1 MTAIASLSN
10 PVAAL
15 KLAHRATWAA
25 GDYPAVAR
33 HIADDPVRDALTAAR
48 VRPDARLLDVA
59 TGSGNV
65 ALDAAHA
72 GARVVGLDLV
82 PELLD
87 VAHARA
93 QAAGVDIEWVHGD
106 AESLPFA
113 DGSFDSVT
121 SVFGVQFAP
130 RHQLA
135 ADELVR
141 VCRPGGTI
149 GLINWTPE
157 GLIGEMFQIMGRY
170 LPPPPDFAT
179 APPLWGDERHVRSLF
194 AHHDTTMSFTRA
206 SNLFAFENVDAYQTF
221 FEQHYGPTI
230 KAQEKLAPEDR
241 WSDCRA
247 ELRELFDRSNT
258 ATDGSCRIHAEYV
271 AISISRSHA

>member
-1 MTAIASLSN
+1 MTTTAQASD

-25 GDYPAVAR
+25 GDYPAVAQ
-33 HIADDPVRDALTAAR
+33 HIAEHPVRAALTAAQ
-48 VRPDARLLDVA
+48 VRPGTRLLDVA

-65 ALDAAHA
+65 ALIAAKERA
-72 GARVVGLDLV
+72 QVVGLDLV

-87 VAHARA
+87 VAHSRA
-93 QAAGVDIEWVHGD
+93 LAEGLDVEWVHGD
-106 AESLPFA
+106 AEALPFA

-130 RHQLA
+130 RHQIT

-149 GLINWTPE
+149 GLVNWTPE

-170 LPPPPDFAT
+170 LPPPPAFAT
-179 APPLWGDERHVRSLF
+179 APPQWGDESHVRELF
-194 AHHDTTMSFTRA
+194 AGHGVTLSFTRE
-206 SNLFAFENVDAYQTF
+206 SNLFAFDSVDAYQTF
-221 FEQHYGPTI
+221 FEERYGPTI
-230 KAQEKLAPEDR
+230 KAQEKLAPEGR
-241 WSDCRA
+241 WEDCRA
-247 ELRELFDRSNT
+247 DLRELFDRMNT
-258 ATDGSCRIHAEYV
+258 ATDGSCRIQAEYV
-271 AISISRSHA
+271 AISINRNGA